1 LTESD
6 IVGPAIAAE
15 DLFKYSSLSPGMGET
30 IRRLAE
36 LSPRTLALTHGP
48 SFSGHSVTALRALAA
63 SYDSRILGHASP
75 DPAA

>member
-15 DLFKYSSLSPGMGET
+15 DLFKYSSLNPGMGKT

-36 LSPRTLALTHGP
+36 LSPRTLALMHGP
-48 SFSGHSVTALRALAA
+48 SFSGDGVTALRALAA
-63 SYDSRILGHASP
+63 NYDSRILGHASP
-75 DPAA
+75 DAAT